1 MLQTQQKLYDL
12 GIFSQVGTA
21 VQNPNGNEP
30 EKNVLVDVEEAKRY
44 TFTYGVG
51 LEFQTGQPSAVGTNQ
66 AKGQTGVS
74 PRVSL
79 AVTRLNFRGRDH
91 TLTFKADVGSLEQRG
106 LVSATVPRWF
116 SSPKWKLSLTA
127 FYDNT
132 IDVTTFTSQRLEG
145 SVQAE
150 ETISKATT
158 MAYRFTYRRVKAS
171 RHRH

>member
-1 MLQTQQKLYDL
+1 M
-12 GIFSQVGTA
+12 
-21 VQNPNGNEP
+21 
-30 EKNVLVDVEEAKRY
+30 
-44 TFTYGVG
+44 
-51 LEFQTGQPSAVGTNQ
+51 
-66 AKGQTGVS
+66 
-74 PRVSL
+74 
-79 AVTRLNFRGRDH
+79 TRLNFRGRDH

-116 SSPKWKLSLTA
+116 NSQNWKLSLTA

-145 SVQAE
+145 SIQAE

-171 RHRH
+171 NIDISPDQIPLLSLPVRVGERIHLYSQQAR